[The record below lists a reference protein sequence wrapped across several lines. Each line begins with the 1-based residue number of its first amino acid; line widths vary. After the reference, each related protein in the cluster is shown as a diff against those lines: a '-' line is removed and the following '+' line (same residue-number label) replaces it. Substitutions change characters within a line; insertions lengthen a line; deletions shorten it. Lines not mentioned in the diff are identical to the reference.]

1 MNVKC
6 ENVEKNVV
14 KLELEVAPE
23 VFEEGLQYSFKKN
36 AHRFQ
41 VKGFRAG
48 KAPRKIVEQ
57 VYGQEV
63 LYEDAL
69 NRVLPGEYYKAV
81 DELGIV
87 PVDDPEY
94 DIVQLDK
101 EKLIFTAKVTVMP
114 EVTLG
119 EYKGLEI
126 TLVSDE
132 VTDAD
137 VEAELTRVAEQNSRL
152 VTVEDRAA
160 QMGDTLDID
169 FAGYLDGEL
178 FDGGS
183 AQGHQLTL
191 GSGQFIPGFE
201 DQLVGA
207 ENGSEVTV
215 AVTFP
220 EDYQAEN
227 LAGKPVEFKVTVN
240 AIKKKELPEINDDFA
255 SDVSEFETLE
265 EYRNS
270 LREKL
275 AEQKKSSAKNAME
288 NEVVEKASAN
298 AEVDI
303 PTCMVER
310 QIQAKMQEYD
320 QSLRMQRASLEQYLA
335 MMGQTVEQFKDQMRP
350 GTEKG
355 LKESLVLEAICK
367 AENIGVE
374 DSQIDEE
381 IDQYAKK
388 YRPDDVEGFKATVTE
403 EDRRRL
409 GESLKINN
417 TVRFL
422 LEQAVKK

>member
-69 NRVLPGEYYKAV
+69 NKVLPGEYYKAV
-81 DELGIV
+81 EELGIA

-94 DIVQLDK
+94 DIVELDK
-101 EKLIFTAKVTVMP
+101 EKLIFTAKVTVKP
-114 EVTLG
+114 EVKLG

-126 TLVSDE
+126 KLVSDE

-137 VEAELTRVAEQNSRL
+137 VEEELNRVAERNSRM
-152 VTVEDRAA
+152 VNVEDRPA
-160 QMGDTLDID
+160 QLGDTLDID
-169 FAGYLDGEL
+169 FSGYLDGEP

-207 ENGSEVTV
+207 EVGGEVTV
-215 AVTFP
+215 SVTFP

-240 AIKKKELPEINDDFA
+240 DIKKKELPVIDDEFA

-270 LREKL
+270 IREKL
-275 AEQKKSSAKNAME
+275 AEQKKKNAKSAME

-303 PTCMVER
+303 PDCMVER
-310 QIQAKMQEYD
+310 QIQAKLQEYD
-320 QSLRMQRASLEQYLA
+320 RTLRMQRGSLEQYLT
-335 MMGQTVEQFKDQMRP
+335 MIGQSMEQFQDQMR
-350 GTEKG
+350 GGIEKG
-355 LKESLVLEAICK
+355 LRESLVLEAISK
-367 AENIGVE
+367 AEDIPVE
-374 DSQIDEE
+374 ESQIDEE
-381 IDQYAKK
+381 IDQYAKQ
-388 YRPDDVEGFKATVTE
+388 YRSDDVDGFKATVTE
-403 EDRRRL
+403 EDRRRI
-409 GESLKINN
+409 GENLKINN
-417 TVRFL
+417 TVTFL
-422 LEQAVKK
+422 LDQAVKK